1 MEYGN
6 TTPTPP
12 TPSKEKARTC
22 IMMNGVELA
31 GKLENKAGKQINKE
45 KFFLDYENN
54 PEHLKVDDKLLPYV
68 SRGAFKLEEAY
79 KKFSLSFKDKIVL
92 DIGSS
97 TGGFTDF
104 ALKNGAKKSY
114 ALDVGKGQLH
124 YKLQEDSRVVNLEEI
139 NFRYWDMHEVTDA
152 IDVIVCDVSFIS
164 IIVILE
170 KLKTLLEAQ
179 TNKFITKP
187 ELIFLLKPQFEAGKE
202 IMDKCQG
209 VIKDKGI
216 RDQVCQNVIRKITDL
231 GFIIEAQTPSP
242 IKGAKG
248 NVEYLML
255 LKRS

>member
-114 ALDVGKGQLH
+114 ALDVGKG
-124 YKLQEDSRVVNLEEI
+124 
-139 NFRYWDMHEVTDA
+139 
-152 IDVIVCDVSFIS
+152 
-164 IIVILE
+164 
-170 KLKTLLEAQ
+170 
-179 TNKFITKP
+179 
-187 ELIFLLKPQFEAGKE
+187 
-202 IMDKCQG
+202 
-209 VIKDKGI
+209 
-216 RDQVCQNVIRKITDL
+216 
-231 GFIIEAQTPSP
+231 
-242 IKGAKG
+242 
-248 NVEYLML
+248 
-255 LKRS
+255 

>member
-1 MEYGN
+1 
-6 TTPTPP
+6 
-12 TPSKEKARTC
+12 
-22 IMMNGVELA
+22 
-31 GKLENKAGKQINKE
+31 
-45 KFFLDYENN
+45 
-54 PEHLKVDDKLLPYV
+54 
-68 SRGAFKLEEAY
+68 
-79 KKFSLSFKDKIVL
+79 
-92 DIGSS
+92 
-97 TGGFTDF
+97 
-104 ALKNGAKKSY
+104 
-114 ALDVGKGQLH
+114 
-124 YKLQEDSRVVNLEEI
+124 
-139 NFRYWDMHEVTDA
+139 MHEVTDA